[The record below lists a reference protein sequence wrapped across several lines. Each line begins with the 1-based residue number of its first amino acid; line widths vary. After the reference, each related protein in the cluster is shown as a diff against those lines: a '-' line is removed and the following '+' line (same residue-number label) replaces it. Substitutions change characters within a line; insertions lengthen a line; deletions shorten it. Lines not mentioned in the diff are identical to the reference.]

1 MLWGIRVVVPKVL
14 RERLLK
20 ELHHEHP
27 GMSRMKTV
35 ARAYMWWPRLDSD
48 VEVLACQCVMCLAV
62 KNSPPPAPLNPWVWP
77 SRPWERVHLDF
88 ANVPDCR

>member
-35 ARAYMWWPRLDSD
+35 ARAYM
-48 VEVLACQCVMCLAV
+48 
-62 KNSPPPAPLNPWVWP
+62 
-77 SRPWERVHLDF
+77 
-88 ANVPDCR
+88 

>member
-1 MLWGIRVVVPKVL
+1 MLWGIRVVVPEVL

-20 ELHHEHP
+20 ELHHDHP

-48 VEVLACQCVMCLAV
+48 VEVLARQCVTCLAV
-62 KNSPPPAPLNPWVWP
+62 KNAPPSAPLNLWVWP
-77 SRPWERVHLDF
+77 AHP
-88 ANVPDCR
+88 